1 LWIWFKKKPVP
12 HGLFLVLMAKK
23 INKSCT
29 VSKLGVLT
37 TNSFKITW
45 LAHASF
51 MVHVGGKTIYIDPS
65 EGEYEEKADLILVT
79 HVHHDHCDV
88 SKIKLI
94 RRADTTI
101 FAPSDCVATIGGPVK
116 SLKPGEKVVVDDITV
131 EAVEAYNYKRFR
143 SVGVPYHPK
152 GLGVGY
158 ILTAEGKTLYHAGD
172 TDFIPEMKALK
183 ARHIDLALLPSGGT
197 YTMDNPEAVE
207 ATIAINPKS
216 VVPMHRWD
224 TNPEEFRRA
233 VEAQSQIKVVM
244 LTPREQLIL

>member
-1 LWIWFKKKPVP
+1 
-12 HGLFLVLMAKK
+12 
-23 INKSCT
+23 
-29 VSKLGVLT
+29 
-37 TNSFKITW
+37 
-45 LAHASF
+45 
-51 MVHVGGKTIYIDPS
+51 MVKVRGKTIYIDPS

-88 SKIKLI
+88 SKINLI

-101 FAPSDCVATIGGPVK
+101 FAPSDCVSTIGGTVK
-116 SLKPGEKVVVDDITV
+116 SLKPGENAVVDGITV

-158 ILTAEGKTLYHAGD
+158 LLTAEGKTLYHAGD

-183 ARHIDLALLPSGGT
+183 ARNIGIALLPSGGT
-197 YTMDNPEAVE
+197 YTMDNPDAVD
-207 ATIAINPKS
+207 AALAINPKN

-224 TNPEEFRRA
+224 TNPEDFRRA
-233 VEAQSQIKVVM
+233 VEARSQIKVLM
-244 LTPREQLIL
+244 LKPGEQVIL